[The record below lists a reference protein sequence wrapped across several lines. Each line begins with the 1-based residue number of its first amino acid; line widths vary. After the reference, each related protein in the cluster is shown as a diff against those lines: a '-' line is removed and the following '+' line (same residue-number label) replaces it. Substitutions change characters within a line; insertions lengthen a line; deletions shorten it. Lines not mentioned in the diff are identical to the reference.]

1 MADVEGHGG
10 MRRRGKALVERAKDV
25 LSKPWATF
33 LFAVLIVLACIA
45 TLVWFVSFSGLNA
58 PAGFVY
64 SQF

>member
-10 MRRRGKALVERAKDV
+10 MRRRGRALVEHAKDV
-25 LSKPWATF
+25 LSRSWATF
-33 LFAVLIVLACIA
+33 LLAVLIVLACVA
-45 TLVWFVSFSGLNA
+45 TLVWFVCLSGLNA